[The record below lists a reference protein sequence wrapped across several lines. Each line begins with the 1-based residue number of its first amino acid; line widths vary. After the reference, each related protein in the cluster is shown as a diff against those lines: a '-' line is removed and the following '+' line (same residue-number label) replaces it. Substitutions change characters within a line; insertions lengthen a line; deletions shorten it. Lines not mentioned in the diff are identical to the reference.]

1 MQVTATTVPIPDF
14 ERLIH
19 EKSRLA
25 ILSALTANST
35 LSFVEL
41 KRLLGTTEGNLSL
54 HMRRLEEAHYVTCH
68 KSFAGRR
75 PRTEFSLTPSGRRAF
90 DRYLS
95 QMEELIKAARK

>member
-1 MQVTATTVPIPDF
+1 MTSHPHPIPDF

-19 EKSRLA
+19 EKMRLA
-25 ILSALTANST
+25 ILSALSTSPT

-41 KRLLGTTEGNLSL
+41 KAILATTEGNLSL
-54 HMRRLEEAHYVTCH
+54 HIRRLEEAHYVTCH

-75 PRTEFSLTPSGRRAF
+75 PRTEFSLTATGRRAF